1 MIPLIMCLV
10 VARSAVE
17 TDGLVPF
24 FNAVR
29 SVETGGVAQPQ
40 DAVGDGGRSIGPYQ
54 ISRAYW
60 ADSGISGDWTRC
72 KDRAYAEAVMLAF
85 WKRYC
90 PEALRLRDFE
100 TLARVHN
107 GGPRGDRKDAT
118 LAYWKRIQ
126 VRLTTKPRACLAHR
140 RVGGVPCHV

>member
-1 MIPLIMCLV
+1 MIALAWYLAM
-10 VARSAVE
+10 AGGAVE

-24 FNAVR
+24 FRAVR
-29 SVETGGVAQPQ
+29 SVETGGEAQPQ
-40 DAVGDGGRSIGPYQ
+40 NAAGDGGRSIGPYQ

-60 ADSGISGDWTRC
+60 ADSGVSGDWTRC
-72 KDRAYAEAVMLAF
+72 KDPAYAEMVMLAF

-126 VRLTTKPRACLAHR
+126 GRLTAKPRARLAHR
-140 RVGGVPCHV
+140 LAGWIPCHV